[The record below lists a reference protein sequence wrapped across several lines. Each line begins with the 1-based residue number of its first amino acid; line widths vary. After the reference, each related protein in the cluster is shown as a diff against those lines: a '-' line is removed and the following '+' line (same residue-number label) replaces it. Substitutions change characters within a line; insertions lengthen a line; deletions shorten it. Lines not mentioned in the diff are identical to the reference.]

1 MTKIILIV
9 ASVLS
14 IYIYNGFRNN
24 KIISDTEPCQRL
36 SEEVNKYIIENI
48 QYRDVDNLN
57 GRAAIIGD
65 SLLILARSNR
75 TAFFAFEREQAGF
88 YSSWKDLKD
97 VLPSLILA
105 SCIFVYNDQI
115 VYIGINQNWE
125 EAIYIYDREFKLI
138 KEMQF
143 ELKSF
148 SPDYRYNNW
157 LYGASQDAESRWGIT
172 KVNLDT
178 LETETISLDSEH
190 APYGICRNYDGA
202 IMFAVSSGDVGAEY
216 FQYKNQTL
224 TPLFQTAG
232 WGGLLHCDYRGLFY
246 LEGPEELWDGEGE
259 REAELKLWDGH
270 NASVIATIETADID
284 EWLFRDLL
292 GGSIIIEDDFFIS
305 IHDNYRSPYLLI
317 HSFDSSEPERIEL
330 KEWNFTES
338 DMDRNGDTYY
348 GIFYDNGSLIRYFY
362 SKKAGGL
369 ETEIIKIK
377 ER

>member
-75 TAFFAFEREQAGF
+75 TAFFAFDREQAGF
-88 YSSWKDLKD
+88 YSSWKGLKD

-202 IMFAVSSGDVGAEY
+202 IMFAVSSGD
-216 FQYKNQTL
+216 
-224 TPLFQTAG
+224 TPSIFKPQETVNRDGQNVTIQIQGRHDPVIVPRAVVVVESMAALAI
-232 WGGLLHCDYRGLFY
+232 LDLMMLNMNSRMEY
-246 LEGPEELWDGEGE
+246 LE
-259 REAELKLWDGH
+259 
-270 NASVIATIETADID
+270 N
-284 EWLFRDLL
+284 FYRD
-292 GGSIIIEDDFFIS
+292 
-305 IHDNYRSPYLLI
+305 
-317 HSFDSSEPERIEL
+317 
-330 KEWNFTES
+330 K
-338 DMDRNGDTYY
+338 
-348 GIFYDNGSLIRYFY
+348 
-362 SKKAGGL
+362 
-369 ETEIIKIK
+369 
-377 ER
+377 